1 VTGTSPAP
9 WVVNSSGGAITIVSR
24 DRSVLAVI
32 VGGGDAAPFE
42 AGNAALMGA
51 APALRDEL
59 ETLLERLTDG
69 RREISESTIEEWAG
83 EIRAALAK
91 TEAGR

>member
-9 WVVNSSGGAITIVSR
+9 WSVNSSGGATTIVSR

-42 AGNAALMGA
+42 AGNAALMA
-51 APALRDEL
+51 QAPEL
-59 ETLLERLTDG
+59 QELLTQATDLMPIDNEV
-69 RREISESTIEEWAG
+69 RQTWMRQVNL
-83 EIRAALAK
+83 ALAK
-91 TEAGR
+91 AEAGR